1 MNGDDEFIYIAADL
15 IRNTEI
21 DYPTIEESV
30 SKILKAIGEDPKREG
45 LIKTPKRV
53 AKAYGELLEGYRIDP
68 VRLVNDA
75 TFKVDYD
82 DMVIL
87 KDIELCSLCEHHMLP
102 FIGRAHVAYLPL
114 GKVIGL
120 SKIPRIV
127 DMFAHRLQI
136 QEKLTRQIADFINEL
151 LHPRGVAVVVE
162 AAHLCSMIRGVRK
175 HESRMIT
182 SSMLGAFRNREATRL
197 EFLENISRG
206 VRPLSL

>member
-1 MNGDDEFIYIAADL
+1 MNGDEFIYIAADL